1 MEKINF
7 ADFEKVDLRLAK
19 IVSAERILGSDKLLK
34 LEAEIGEEK
43 RQIIAGIGK
52 LYTPEEVVNKTIVVV
67 ANLEPREI
75 VGLESQAMLLAVKDE
90 SGLSLI
96 VPEKEMPSGLKLG

>member
-1 MEKINF
+1 MEKISFDN
-7 ADFEKVDLRLAK
+7 FEKVDLRLAK
-19 IVSAERILGSDKLLK
+19 IISAERVLGSDKLLK
-34 LEAEIGEEK
+34 LEAKIGEEK

-52 LYTPEEVVNKTIVVV
+52 FYSPEEMVNKTIVVV
-67 ANLEPREI
+67 ANLDPREI

-96 VPEKEMPSGLKLG
+96 VPQKEMQSGLKLS